1 MILSANEGTLGQVL
15 LDPPDYIFPQG
26 MDFYDVPPRRLLDFV
41 RVTGLAVGEVSD
53 ALDSLIAKSVLD
65 QRHGP
70 ADFIKLGETPPDD
83 EIGGVWYGISANE
96 CAKAAYDIVRER
108 NLRKKVDSMLKVLP
122 VREEDEV

>member
-1 MILSANEGTLGQVL
+1 MILTANEETMLFVL
-15 LDPPDYIFPQG
+15 LDPPDYIFPKS
-26 MDFYDVPPRRLLDFV
+26 DYFYDVPPRRLLDFI
-41 RVTGLAVGEVSD
+41 RVTGLAVGTVAD

-70 ADFIKLGETPPDD
+70 AEMVTLGEPPPDD
-83 EIGGVWYGISANE
+83 EIGGVWYGISDTPE
-96 CAKAAYDIVRER
+96 AKAAYDRVRER